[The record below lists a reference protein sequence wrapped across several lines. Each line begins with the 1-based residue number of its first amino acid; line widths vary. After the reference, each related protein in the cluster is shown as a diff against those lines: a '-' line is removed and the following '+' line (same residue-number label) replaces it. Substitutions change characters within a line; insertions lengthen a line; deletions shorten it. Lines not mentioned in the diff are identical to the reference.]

1 MTPCGGPT
9 NRYLA
14 TLAAQV
20 PPATLEAMTSRT
32 LLRLAMAGAVTA
44 SGVLLAGLPAD
55 VSKAAATVPVQPA
68 GFPAA
73 ASRAAPTVPVR
84 LLALNDFHGHLEPPS
99 GSSGRMVDE
108 HGHTVEAGGA
118 AYLATHMKS
127 LADKNTIAV
136 AQGDLIG
143 ATPLISAAYHDEPSV
158 EFLGR
163 LGLEVAA
170 VGNHEF
176 DEGYAELRRIMKGGC
191 HPVDGCSPAGPW
203 KGATFDYVGANVL
216 FKNRNERTDALS
228 ALGGGAKLTKLLA
241 GWGVPALPPVS
252 VKWMN
257 GVPIGFIGLVTRTT
271 PGIVT
276 SEGVKDLTFADEVK
290 AANVASKL
298 LKLVGVKAQVV
309 LMHEGDQVTAGQS
322 PDACAAIP
330 GAGSRV
336 ATQADPEIDLV
347 LSGHSHQAYLCTV
360 VDPAGRD
367 RLYSQ
372 GGSFGR
378 VITQVDLRVDTRSR
392 DIDRASVVADN
403 QVVTRTVTPDAE
415 ISAFVRTWKDR
426 VAPVANRPVGAIT
439 ADISNTAAPSGE
451 SPLGNLI
458 ADAQLAATREG
469 GGAQVALMN
478 PGGVRASLSYAGSAA
493 GEGDGVV
500 TYGESFTV
508 QPFNNLMQVVTL
520 TGAQLRTVLE
530 QQFTGGPNNQAFT
543 KILQP
548 SANLTYTY
556 STGAAWGAKVSDIEI
571 DGVPVTD
578 AQPIRV
584 AANNF
589 LVGGGDAFQA
599 FTEGTDLWSGPL
611 DIDAFVAHL
620 GRNNPVAP
628 PATDRITV
636 TG

>member
-1 MTPCGGPT
+1 
-9 NRYLA
+9 
-14 TLAAQV
+14 
-20 PPATLEAMTSRT
+20 MTSRS
-32 LLRLAMAGAVTA
+32 LLRLAMAGAVA
-44 SGVLLAGLPAD
+44 AGGVLLAGLPAD
-55 VSKAAATVPVQPA
+55 ASKAPR
-68 GFPAA
+68 
-73 ASRAAPTVPVR
+73 SVPVR
-84 LLALNDFHGHLEPPS
+84 LLALNDFHGHLEPPT

-108 HGHTVEAGGA
+108 HGATVEAGGA
-118 AYLATHMKS
+118 AYVATHMKA
-127 LADKNTIAV
+127 LADRNTIAV

-143 ATPLISAAYHDEPSV
+143 ATPLVSAAYHDEPSV
-158 EFLGR
+158 EFLGK
-163 LGLEVAA
+163 LGLDVAA

-203 KGATFDYVGANVL
+203 EGATFDYVGANVL
-216 FKNRNERTDALS
+216 FKNRNERTDALA
-228 ALGGGAKLTKLLA
+228 ALGDSRKFGTLLKD
-241 GWGVPALPPVS
+241 WGVPALPPVS

-257 GVPIGFIGLVTRTT
+257 GVPIGFIGLVTQTT
-271 PGIVT
+271 PNIVT
-276 SEGVKDLTFADEVK
+276 AEGIKDLKFVDEVK
-290 AANVASKL
+290 AANVASEL

-309 LMHEGDQVTAGQS
+309 LVHEGDQVTAGQS
-322 PDACAAIP
+322 PDSCAAVP
-330 GAGSRV
+330 GAGNRI
-336 ATQADPEIDLV
+336 ATQVAPEIDIV
-347 LSGHSHQAYLCTV
+347 LSGHSHQAYMCTV
-360 VDPAGRD
+360 KDPAGRD

-378 VITQVDLRVDTRSR
+378 VITQVDLKVNVRSR

-403 QVVTRTVTPDAE
+403 HVVTRTVPADAE
-415 ISAFVRTWKDR
+415 ISQFVQTWKDR
-426 VAPVANRPVGAIT
+426 VAPVANRAAGTIT
-439 ADISNTAAPSGE
+439 ADITNTATASGE
-451 SPLGNLI
+451 SALGNLI
-458 ADAQLAATREG
+458 ADAQLAATKEG
-469 GGAQVALMN
+469 GNAQIALMN

-520 TGAQLRTVLE
+520 TGAQLKTVLE

-556 STGAAWGAKVSDIEI
+556 STGAAWGSKVSDIKI

-578 AQPIRV
+578 TQTIRV

-611 DIDAFVAHL
+611 DIDAFVAYL
-620 GRNNPVAP
+620 GQNNPIAP
-628 PATDRITV
+628 PATNRITV